1 MRGCCDGERGRNR
14 TFNLGIKSPLLCQLS
29 YAPTVRSTV
38 RTPHPDRNP
47 DLDVTDEIRKQRIA
61 RCDTSPANWA
71 PAGGAQ
77 RVTRRGTARAASGV
91 QRVTRRGT
99 ARAASGA

>member
-1 MRGCCDGERGRNR
+1 MRQRGVDDGERGRTR

-47 DLDVTDEIRKQRIA
+47 DLDVTDEIREQRIVS
-61 RCDTSPANWA
+61 RNV
-71 PAGGAQ
+71 G
-77 RVTRRGTARAASGV
+77 TRSLGPGQWRDRTQQHGLSGRNPDLDETV
-91 QRVTRRGT
+91 
-99 ARAASGA
+99 